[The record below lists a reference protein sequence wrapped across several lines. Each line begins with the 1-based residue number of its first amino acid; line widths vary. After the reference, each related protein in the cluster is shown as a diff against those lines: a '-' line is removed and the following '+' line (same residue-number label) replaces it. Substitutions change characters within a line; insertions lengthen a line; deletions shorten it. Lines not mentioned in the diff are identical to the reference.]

1 MKIMTQIQH
10 KVDLGLEKTTDYLD
24 RLSLRERV
32 MVLFAGAF
40 LICVGIGSALW
51 SMHGAAEYQNT
62 RLNELKALIVS
73 MQGQV
78 ESMKPADDLA
88 LSSADKIQRVAQQQG
103 LSVATQAQAEDK
115 IQLIAQHEN
124 YAVLANFLSQI
135 AQMGVSIEQLD
146 MQKNQS
152 EIKLTA
158 IVH

>member
-1 MKIMTQIQH
+1 MKIMTNLQN
-10 KVDLGLEKTTDYLD
+10 KLDLGIEKVTEYLD

-32 MVLFAGAF
+32 MVLFATLFVLCAG
-40 LICVGIGSALW
+40 LGSALW
-51 SMHGAAEYQNT
+51 YMHAAAEYQNT
-62 RLNELKALIVS
+62 RINELKELIVS

-78 ESMKPADDLA
+78 EGMKPADDLA

-103 LSVATQAQAEDK
+103 LSVASQAQGEDK

-124 YAVLANFLSQI
+124 YAVLANFLTQL

>member
-1 MKIMTQIQH
+1 MKIMTHMQN
-10 KVDLGLEKTTDYLD
+10 KLDLGVEKVTEYLD
-24 RLSLRERV
+24 RLTLRERI
-32 MVLFAGAF
+32 MVLFASVVVLCAA
-40 LICVGIGSALW
+40 LGSALW
-51 SMHGAAEYQNT
+51 YMHAAAEYQNN
-62 RLNELKALIVS
+62 RINELKELIVT

-78 ESMKPADDLA
+78 EGMKAADDLA

-103 LSVATQAQAEDK
+103 LSVASQAQADEK

-124 YAVLANFLSQI
+124 YAVLANFLTQL
-135 AQMGVSIEQLD
+135 AQMGLSIEQLD